1 MTITMHNTRPI
12 TIQEMRRLLKS
23 TAATNFQATGR
34 AEMYTWLEETLRSSR
49 YLKLSRPDKKIVRQ
63 YIQKMTG
70 LKSTRLT
77 ELIRQFKETTRVQI
91 KQYQRHKFSRTYT
104 IDDIARLAEAD
115 LALRRLAGPATAAI
129 FKREYELFGKKDYQH
144 LANISSSHIYNLRQE
159 HLYREKT
166 KLFQKT
172 RPRQVSIGQR
182 KKPDPHGKP
191 GYIRVDT
198 VHQGDSV
205 NGEKGLYTINLV
217 CELTQF
223 EIMVAT
229 EKISEAYMVP
239 VLEAALSQF
248 PFVII
253 NFHADNGGE
262 FINYQVAELLQRML
276 IRLTKSRARQT
287 NDNAL
292 VESKNG
298 SIVRKYLG
306 HMYIPQKHAELVNK
320 WYRDFLNPF
329 VNFHRPCAFGKEVI
343 IDERTGKR
351 KRVYP
356 HADYRVPYEKLK
368 SLKKARQYLK
378 SGMTFARLD
387 KIAYAES
394 DIEFAKKVE
403 RAREE
408 LFKNINS

>member
-1 MTITMHNTRPI
+1 MTITMNNTRQLS
-12 TIQEMRRLLKS
+12 IQEMQQTLDS
-23 TAATNFQATGR
+23 TTAISFQAENKR
-34 AEMYTWLEETLRSSR
+34 EMYEWIETTLRESHYR
-49 YLKLSRPDKKIVRQ
+49 KLTKQPRGIVKK

-70 LKSTRLT
+70 LKQAQTTKLV
-77 ELIRQFKETTRVQI
+77 RQFKKTTHVQL
-91 KQYQRHKFSRTYT
+91 QEYQRNSFSRTYT
-104 IDDIARLAEAD
+104 PDDIALLANAD
-115 LALRRLAGPATAAI
+115 LALRQLNGPATAMI
-129 FKREYELFGKKDYQH
+129 FQREYNLFGKQTYKR
-144 LANISSSHIYNLRQE
+144 LAKISPSHIYNLRHEQ
-159 HLYREKT
+159 LYRDKT

-172 RPRQVSIGQR
+172 KPRNVPIGER
-182 KKPDPHGKP
+182 RKPDPNGKP

-205 NGEKGLYTINLV
+205 VEGKGLYTINLV
-217 CELTQF
+217 DELTQY

-229 EKISEAYMVP
+229 EKISEAYMIP

-262 FINYQVAELLQRML
+262 FINYQVAEMLQRM
-276 IRLTKSRARQT
+276 IIKLTKSRPRRS

-306 HMYIPQKHAELVNK
+306 HLYIPQKHAELVNE

-343 IDERTGKR
+343 VNEKTGKR

-356 HADYRVPYEKLK
+356 HDGYQPPYEKFK
-368 SLKKARQYLK
+368 SLKNAPQYLK
-378 SGMTFARLD
+378 EHITFEQLD
-387 KIAYAES
+387 TIAYAES
-394 DIEFAKKVE
+394 DIEFAEKVE

-408 LFKNINS
+408 LFKKFKS

>member
-1 MTITMHNTRPI
+1 MK
-12 TIQEMRRLLKS
+12 QVLDS
-23 TAATNFQATGR
+23 TDAISFKAANR
-34 AEMYTWLEETLRSSR
+34 EEMYEWVETTLRETR
-49 YLKLSRPDKKIVRQ
+49 YLKLKKKHRGVIRR
-63 YIQKMTG
+63 YLQKMTG
-70 LKSTRLT
+70 LKKSQAKN
-77 ELIRQFKETTRVQI
+77 LIAQFKTKGSVKI
-91 KQYQRHKFSRTYT
+91 KEYQRHSFPRTYT
-104 IDDIARLAEAD
+104 ITDIALLAEAD

-129 FKREYELFGKKDYQH
+129 FKREYELFEKKEYVK
-144 LANISSSHIYNLRQE
+144 LAHISPSHIYNLRTK

-166 KLFQKT
+166 KLFKKT
-172 RPRQVSIGQR
+172 KPAQVSIGQR
-182 KKPDPHGKP
+182 KKPEPNGKP

-223 EIMVAT
+223 EIMAAT
-229 EKISEAYMVP
+229 EKISEAYMIP
-239 VLEAALSQF
+239 VLAAALAQF

-276 IRLTKSRARQT
+276 IKLTKSRARQT

-298 SIVRKYLG
+298 AIVRKYLG
-306 HMYIPQKHAELVNK
+306 HMHIPQKQAEPVND

-329 VNFHRPCAFGKEVI
+329 VSFHRPCAFGKEVI
-343 IDERTGKR
+343 VNERTGKR
-351 KRVYP
+351 KRKYP
-356 HADYRVPYEKLK
+356 HEDYRVPYEKLK
-368 SLKKARQYLK
+368 SLKRTEQYLK
-378 SGMTFARLD
+378 PGITFAQLD

-403 RAREE
+403 QARYE
-408 LFKNINS
+408 LFKKIKS

>member
-1 MTITMHNTRPI
+1 MTITMNNTRLI
-12 TIQEMRRLLKS
+12 TIQEMQLVLNS
-23 TAATNFQATGR
+23 TDAISFHAQNKTD
-34 AEMYTWLEETLRSSR
+34 MYAWIETTLRESGYR
-49 YLKLSRPDKKIVRQ
+49 TLKKKRKGIVRH

-70 LKSTRLT
+70 LKKSQVTQ
-77 ELIRQFKETTRVQI
+77 LITQFKTTTRVTVRE
-91 KQYQRHKFSRTYT
+91 YQRHSFPKRYT
-104 IDDIARLAEAD
+104 TKDITLLAEAD
-115 LALRRLAGPATAAI
+115 LALRCLAGPATAAI
-129 FKREYELFGKKDYQH
+129 FKREYEVFGKKEYER
-144 LANISSSHIYNLRQE
+144 LADISSSHIYNLRQE

-172 RPRQVSIGQR
+172 RPRNVPIGER
-182 KKPDPHGKP
+182 RKPDPEGKP

-198 VHQGDSV
+198 VHQGDSAHE
-205 NGEKGLYTINLV
+205 GKGLYTINLV

-229 EKISEAYMVP
+229 EKISEAYMIP
-239 VLEAALSQF
+239 VLESALAQF
-248 PFVII
+248 PFVIV

-276 IRLTKSRARQT
+276 IKLTKSRSRKT

-298 SIVRKYLG
+298 SIIRKYLG
-306 HMYIPQKHAELVNK
+306 HMYIPQKHAELVNE

-343 IDERTGKR
+343 VNERTGKR

-356 HADYRVPYEKLK
+356 HRDYLTPYEKLK
-368 SLKKARQYLK
+368 SLENAQQYLTPEI
-378 SGMTFARLD
+378 TFEHLD
-387 KIAYAES
+387 KIAYTDS

-403 RAREE
+403 AARET
-408 LFKNINS
+408 LFKKF

>member
-1 MTITMHNTRPI
+1 MNQVLDGTIAV
-12 TIQEMRRLLKS
+12 S
-23 TAATNFQATGR
+23 FR
-34 AEMYTWLEETLRSSR
+34 AEHKEEMYAWIEAILREQR
-49 YLKLSRPDKKIVRQ
+49 YLKLQKKPRGIIRR

-70 LKSTRLT
+70 LKKSQVAN
-77 ELIRQFKETTRVQI
+77 LIARFKTKTRVQV
-91 KQYQRHKFSRTYT
+91 KEYQRHKFPRTYT
-104 IDDIARLAEAD
+104 IDDVARLAEAD
-115 LALRRLAGPATAAI
+115 LALRRLNGPATAAI
-129 FKREYELFGKKDYQH
+129 FKREYEIFGKKEYIK
-144 LANISSSHIYNLRQE
+144 LANISPSHIYNLRQVQ
-159 HLYREKT
+159 LYRDKT

-172 RPRQVSIGQR
+172 KSKQVSIGQR
-182 KKPDPHGKP
+182 RKPDPNGKP

-205 NGEKGLYTINLV
+205 TGEKGLYTVNLV

-229 EKISEAYMVP
+229 EKISEAYMIP

-262 FINYQVAELLQRML
+262 FINHQVAELLQRML
-276 IRLTKSRARQT
+276 IKLTKSRSRKS

-298 SIVRKYLG
+298 SIIRKYLG
-306 HMYIPQKHAELVNK
+306 HTYISQRHAELVNK

-343 IDERTGKR
+343 VNVQTGKR
-351 KRVYP
+351 KRKYP
-356 HADYRVPYEKLK
+356 HSDYQPPYEKFK
-368 SLKKARQYLK
+368 SLPHASQYLIDK
-378 SGMTFARLD
+378 MTFEKID
-387 KIAYAES
+387 QIAYLES

-403 RAREE
+403 QARYE
-408 LFKNINS
+408 LFKKINS

>member
-1 MTITMHNTRPI
+1 MKQVLDGTIAV
-12 TIQEMRRLLKS
+12 S
-23 TAATNFQATGR
+23 FQAENKP
-34 AEMYTWLEETLRSSR
+34 EMYAWIETMLREQR
-49 YLKLSRPDKKIVRQ
+49 YLKLQKKPRGIVRR

-70 LKSTRLT
+70 LKKSQVAN
-77 ELIRQFKETTRVQI
+77 LIVRFKTTTRVSLP
-91 KQYQRHKFSRTYT
+91 KYQRNSFPRTYT
-104 IDDIARLAEAD
+104 ITDVALLAEAD
-115 LALRRLAGPATAAI
+115 LALRKLAGPATATI
-129 FKREYELFGKKDYQH
+129 FKREYELFGRPDYQR

-159 HLYREKT
+159 QLYRDKT

-172 RPRQVSIGQR
+172 KPRLVSIGER
-182 KKPDPHGKP
+182 RKPDPNGKP

-205 NGEKGLYTINLV
+205 HGEKGLYTINLV

-239 VLEAALSQF
+239 VLEAALAQF

-262 FINYQVAELLQRML
+262 FINYRVAELLQRM
-276 IRLTKSRARQT
+276 IIKLTKSRARKT

-306 HMYIPQKHAELVNK
+306 HMYIPQKHAELVNS
-320 WYRDFLNPF
+320 WYQDYLNIF

-343 IDERTGKR
+343 INERTGKR
-351 KRVYP
+351 KRVYR
-356 HADYRVPYEKLK
+356 HADYQVPYEKLK
-368 SLKKARQYLK
+368 SLENAKQYLTDRV
-378 SGMTFARLD
+378 TFARLD
-387 KIAYAES
+387 KIAYLES

-403 RAREE
+403 QAREA
-408 LFKNINS
+408 LFKKINS

>member
-1 MTITMHNTRPI
+1 MT
-12 TIQEMRRLLKS
+12 QVLES
-23 TAATNFQATGR
+23 TDAISFQAASKT
-34 AEMYTWLEETLRSSR
+34 EMYGWVETTLRESR
-49 YLKLSRPDKKIVRQ
+49 YLKLKKKQRGIVRH
-63 YIQKMTG
+63 YLQKMTG
-70 LKSTRLT
+70 LKKAQVTV
-77 ELIRQFKETTRVQI
+77 LIKQFKKTTRV
-91 KQYQRHKFSRTYT
+91 KVREYQRHSFPKRYT
-104 IDDIARLAEAD
+104 TADITLVAEAD
-115 LALRRLAGPATAAI
+115 LALRCLAGPATAAI
-129 FKREYELFGKKDYQH
+129 FKREYEVFGKKEYERLSD
-144 LANISSSHIYNLRQE
+144 ISSSHIYNFR
-159 HLYREKT
+159 HLQFYRDKT

-172 RPRQVSIGQR
+172 KARNVPIGER
-182 KKPDPHGKP
+182 RKPDPNGKP

-198 VHQGDSV
+198 VHQGDSATE
-205 NGEKGLYTINLV
+205 GKGLYTINLV

-229 EKISEAYMVP
+229 EKISEAYMIP
-239 VLEAALSQF
+239 VLEAALAQF
-248 PFVII
+248 PFVIV

-276 IRLTKSRARQT
+276 IKLTKSRSRKT

-298 SIVRKYLG
+298 SIIRKYLG
-306 HMYIPQKHAELVNK
+306 HMYIPQKHAELVNE

-343 IDERTGKR
+343 VNARTGKR

-356 HADYRVPYEKLK
+356 HDGYLTPYLKFK
-368 SLKKARQYLK
+368 SLPNALRYLK
-378 SGMTFARLD
+378 PEITFEKLD

-403 RAREE
+403 QAREK
-408 LFKNINS
+408 LFLKFNS

>member
-1 MTITMHNTRPI
+1 MTITMHNARPI
-12 TIQEMRRLLKS
+12 NIQEMTQVLES
-23 TAATNFQATGR
+23 TDALSFQAANKT
-34 AEMYTWLEETLRSSR
+34 EMYEWIETTLRDSH
-49 YLKLSRPDKKIVRQ
+49 YLKLKKKHRGIVRH
-63 YIQKMTG
+63 YLQKMTG
-70 LKSTRLT
+70 LKKAQVTV
-77 ELIRQFKETTRVQI
+77 LIKQFKKTTRV
-91 KQYQRHKFSRTYT
+91 KVREYQRHSFPKRYT
-104 IDDIARLAEAD
+104 IDDVALVAEAD
-115 LALRRLAGPATAAI
+115 LVLRKLAGPATAAI
-129 FKREYELFGKKDYQH
+129 FKREYEIFGKKEYEK
-144 LANISSSHIYNLRQE
+144 LSRISSSHIYNFRRLRF
-159 HLYREKT
+159 YRDKT

-172 RPRQVSIGQR
+172 KARNVPIGER
-182 KKPDPHGKP
+182 RKPDPEGKP

-198 VHQGDSV
+198 VHQGDSATE
-205 NGEKGLYTINLV
+205 EKGLYTINLV

-229 EKISEAYMVP
+229 EKISEAYMIP
-239 VLEAALSQF
+239 VLEAALAQF

-276 IRLTKSRARQT
+276 IKLTKSRSRKT

-306 HMYIPQKHAELVNK
+306 HMYIPQKHAELVNE

-343 IDERTGKR
+343 INETTGKR
-351 KRVYP
+351 KRIYP
-356 HADYRVPYEKLK
+356 HQNYQTPYEKLK
-368 SLKKARQYLK
+368 SVPNAQQHLKQKISFEQ
-378 SGMTFARLD
+378 LD
-387 KIAYAES
+387 KIAYANS

-403 RAREE
+403 QAREK
-408 LFKNINS
+408 LFSKFKS

>member
-1 MTITMHNTRPI
+1 MNNTRPI
-12 TIQEMRRLLKS
+12 TIPEMQSVLDGTGS
-23 TAATNFQATGR
+23 VTCQATDRSG
-34 AEMYTWLEETLRSSR
+34 MYDWIEETLHGSR
-49 YLKLSRPDKKIVRQ
+49 YLKLPRPDKKIVRQ
-63 YIQKMTG
+63 YILKLTG
-70 LKSTRLT
+70 LGQTRLT
-77 ELIRQFKETTRVQI
+77 ELIKQFRVTTRVQI
-91 KQYQRHKFSRTYT
+91 KPYQRHKFSRTYT
-104 IDDIARLAEAD
+104 IQDIALLAEAD

-144 LANISSSHIYNLRQE
+144 LSNISSSHIYNLRRE

-166 KLFQKT
+166 RLFQKT
-172 RPRQVSIGQR
+172 KPRQVSIGERQ
-182 KKPDPHGKP
+182 KPDPNGKP
-191 GYIRVDT
+191 GYLRVDT

-239 VLEAALSQF
+239 VLEAALGQF
-248 PFVII
+248 PFVLV

-276 IRLTKSRARQT
+276 IKLTKSRARKT

-306 HMYIPQKHAELVNK
+306 HMYIPQKHAELVNA
-320 WYRDFLNPF
+320 WYQKFLNPF

-343 IDERTGKR
+343 INKQTGKR
-351 KRVYP
+351 KRKYP
-356 HADYRVPYEKLK
+356 HADYQVPYEKFK
-368 SLKKARQYLK
+368 SLKKVKRYLADK
-378 SGMTFARLD
+378 ITFEQLD

-394 DIEFAKKVE
+394 DIEFARKAE
-403 RAREE
+403 QARCE
-408 LFKNINS
+408 LFTKLNS